1 MEQEYDYLFKVLL
14 IGDSS
19 VGKTSV
25 LLRYVEDTFNPEFQT
40 TIGVDFKISTF
51 QLNGKI
57 IKLQLWDTAGQD
69 RFKNIVASYYRG
81 AHGIVLAFDITNHA
95 SFQNINRWY
104 DEAQN
109 YLQKSVPK
117 LLIGNKLDLSSQRA
131 VRTEDA
137 KELADRLGVE
147 YIETSAKNSQNV
159 KLAFETLSRSILISK
174 NCALRAL
181 KALKSIDLNNV
192 AAASGITITSKVTKI
207 NQSRPVQTGCCR
219 S

>member
-25 LLRYVEDTFNPEFQT
+25 LLRYVDDTFNPEFQT

-51 QLNGKI
+51 QLNGKV

-81 AHGIVLAFDITNHA
+81 AHGIILAFDITNAA
-95 SFQNINRWY
+95 SFQNVNRWY
-104 DEAQN
+104 EEAQN

-117 LLIGNKLDLSSQRA
+117 LLIGNKADLSNQRA
-131 VRTEDA
+131 VRPEEA
-137 KELADRLGVE
+137 KELADRLGVQ

-159 KLAFETLSRSILISK
+159 KLAFETLSRSILNHATPSATVGK
-174 NCALRAL
+174 TGTN
-181 KALKSIDLNNV
+181 
-192 AAASGITITSKVTKI
+192 TKI
-207 NQSRPVQTGCCR
+207 SNTKPVKSGCCGA

>member
-1 MEQEYDYLFKVLL
+1 MFKVLL

-25 LLRYVEDTFNPEFQT
+25 LLRYVDDTFNPEFQT

-51 QLNGKI
+51 QLNGKV

-69 RFKNIVASYYRG
+69 RFKTIVASYYRG
-81 AHGIVLAFDITNHA
+81 AHGIILAFDITNA
-95 SFQNINRWY
+95 TSFQNITRWY
-104 DEAQN
+104 DESQN

-117 LLIGNKLDLSSQRA
+117 LLIGNKSDLSSQRA

-137 KELADRLGVE
+137 KELADRLGVD

-159 KLAFETLSRSILISK
+159 KLAFETLSRNIL
-174 NCALRAL
+174 NT
-181 KALKSIDLNNV
+181 V
-192 AAASGITITSKVTKI
+192 AATSGPVGTKSTKI

-219 S
+219 G

>member
-14 IGDSS
+14 IGDSA

-25 LLRYVEDTFNPEFQT
+25 LLRYVDDTFNPEFQT

-51 QLNGKI
+51 QLNGKV

-81 AHGIVLAFDITNHA
+81 AHGIILAFDITNA
-95 SFQNINRWY
+95 TSFQNITRWY
-104 DEAQN
+104 DESQN

-117 LLIGNKLDLSSQRA
+117 LLLGNKADLNSQRA
-131 VRTEDA
+131 VKTEDA
-137 KELADRLGVE
+137 KELADRLGVT

-159 KLAFETLSRSILISK
+159 KLAFETLSRNI
-174 NCALRAL
+174 
-181 KALKSIDLNNV
+181 LNN
-192 AAASGITITSKVTKI
+192 AAPTVGTTGPKGTKI
-207 NQSRPVQTGCCR
+207 NQAKPVQTGCCR
-219 S
+219 G

>member
-25 LLRYVEDTFNPEFQT
+25 LLRYVDDTFNPEFQT

-51 QLNGKI
+51 QLNGKV

-81 AHGIVLAFDITNHA
+81 AHGIILAFDITNA
-95 SFQNINRWY
+95 TSFQNVSRWF

-117 LLIGNKLDLSSQRA
+117 LLIGNKADLSSQRA

-137 KELADRLGVE
+137 KELADRLGVQ

-159 KLAFETLSRSILISK
+159 KLAFETLSRSILNNTTPTAGGPTAGKGAKVSQSK
-174 NCALRAL
+174 
-181 KALKSIDLNNV
+181 
-192 AAASGITITSKVTKI
+192 
-207 NQSRPVQTGCCR
+207 PVQTGCCR
-219 S
+219 G